1 MRSFI
6 HITLIIHIYIADP
19 KVKREIKRKINIKRK
34 LNGYMP
40 GTKFTHRNKG
50 DWRASL
56 LIRSEQEQ
64 GKNKIT

>member
-6 HITLIIHIYIADP
+6 QITLIIHIYIADP
-19 KVKREIKRKINIKRK
+19 KVKREIKRRINIKRK

-50 DWRASL
+50 ELKGFITHMIRAGAG
-56 LIRSEQEQ
+56 RE
-64 GKNKIT
+64 